1 MPADYKANRYY
12 WSTREPWRLVQYKL
26 TIRLV
31 EPELAI
37 GVDLGVNLTVDH
49 SKSDVD
55 AKMRTLRHFQLHST
69 LPPEPVVLAQPTV
82 RTKRKRRVP
91 ELIDET
97 DNQDLLPPDLEEA
110 ILKELSHDILEGIS
124 VQDIFQDISE
134 REDMEDEWAVR
145 PRKTATL
152 RSGNWNPKPDK
163 SGWKRKAQE
172 GKENKMVG
180 WCARLLQ
187 VCFFSSNYHIKYEVI
202 FFRLTERLIRVAEA
216 KRVSPQVGR
225 WTCQRIFHSWT
236 ALRTRITN
244 HVMGSQMRRNRQWS
258 AENAIVPTERSVVM
272 SVTSKAVAMIY
283 CCRAV
288 KTMKRCRWLQQHPCR
303 LPLLLR
309 FSRLFSRGPIP
320 GNVKQ
325 LGLYYLL

>member
-1 MPADYKANRYY
+1 MPADYQANRYY
-12 WSTREPWRLVQYKL
+12 WSTREPWRLVQYRL
-26 TIRLV
+26 SVRLV
-31 EPELAI
+31 EPEQAI

-55 AKMRTLRHFQLHST
+55 ARMRTLRHFQTHLT
-69 LPPEPVVLAQPTV
+69 LPPEPVVLVQPAV

-134 REDMEDEWAVR
+134 REDGEDEWAVR

-163 SGWKRKAQE
+163 DKSDARWKRKAQE

-187 VCFFSSNYHIKYEVI
+187 VRFYTGKIKKLHGVQKPNSSN
-202 FFRLTERLIRVAEA
+202 
-216 KRVSPQVGR
+216 
-225 WTCQRIFHSWT
+225 
-236 ALRTRITN
+236 
-244 HVMGSQMRRNRQWS
+244 
-258 AENAIVPTERSVVM
+258 
-272 SVTSKAVAMIY
+272 
-283 CCRAV
+283 
-288 KTMKRCRWLQQHPCR
+288 
-303 LPLLLR
+303 
-309 FSRLFSRGPIP
+309 
-320 GNVKQ
+320 
-325 LGLYYLL
+325 